1 MVRGFSRLV
10 PDWFPTGSRR
20 VPDRCEISKKRC
32 GKWCQILARNLPNL
46 KKIEGPECFD
56 GFGGVC
62 RDSGDTEMVCLVGL
76 KKFCGFG
83 RVRKGFWRIWKGLGG
98 FCGFGKIWRFLQ
110 ICNVFLRIW
119 KGCGKASGGLEGF
132 SLDLE

>member
-1 MVRGFSRLV
+1 MWGF
-10 PDWFPTGSRR
+10 WGHGNGFF
-20 VPDRCEISKKRC
+20 C
-32 GKWCQILARNLPNL
+32 G
-46 KKIEGPECFD
+46 
-56 GFGGVC
+56 V
-62 RDSGDTEMVCLVGL
+62 

-132 SLDLE
+132 SLDLEGSGDVEGFEKVSGDLGEFGRIWKGFLGFGRISVPLERIGGAFGQRWDG